1 MNIHKFNVKP
11 KPKTILPKTIHW
23 RPLQEVKYPALKINL
38 ITWKIFSQE
47 NIKLKPKE
55 VKQIRLGLGF
65 IMSEGV
71 VLVALAN
78 SLKNKRCSL
87 QNEVN
92 LEDAQDIV
100 ITITKNSNEIVD
112 IEKPELLCRVCY
124 KKL

>member
-1 MNIHKFNVKP
+1 MNIHKFIVKP
-11 KPKTILPKTIHW
+11 KTKLSKTIRWL
-23 RPLQEVKYPALKINL
+23 PLQDVKYLAKKINP
-38 ITWKIFSQE
+38 ITWEIFSQE
-47 NIKLKPKE
+47 NIKLKPNE
-55 VKQIRLGLGF
+55 VKQLQLGLVF

-92 LEDAQDIV
+92 LQNSENIIIA
-100 ITITKNSNEIVD
+100 ITNNSNEI
-112 IEKPELLCRVCY
+112 IEIGEMDLLCRVCY

>member
-1 MNIHKFNVKP
+1 MNVHKFIVKP
-11 KPKTILPKTIHW
+11 NTKLSKTICWL
-23 RPLQEVKYPALKINL
+23 PLQDVKYPAEKINP
-38 ITWKIFSQE
+38 ITWEIFSQE
-47 NIKLKPKE
+47 NIKLKPNE
-55 VKQIRLGLGF
+55 VKQLQLGLGF

-92 LEDAQDIV
+92 LQNSENIIIA
-100 ITITKNSNEIVD
+100 ITNNSNEI
-112 IEKPELLCRVCY
+112 IEIGEMDLLCRVCY